1 MSLIDEQFQRLASD
15 SQTAFM
21 PFVTAGD
28 PDLAFTAELL
38 KALDS
43 AGCQF
48 VELGFPYSD
57 PIADGPVIQASF
69 TRALAKQIRVD
80 QIFEMT
86 ASVSDQIKMPIVA
99 MISYALI
106 FRYGLEKFVE
116 RAKASGIA
124 GAIVPDLPFQEAER
138 FAELCGKND
147 FSLVQLV
154 TPTTPDERAIEI
166 AKLSTGFIYYVSV
179 TGVTGEQSEL
189 PDELVKRLA
198 WLKQQTS
205 VPVCVGFGIG
215 RPDQAKMLDPHA
227 DGIIVG
233 SAIVKRLADVTDSN
247 RDQTVAEISEFA
259 RSMVQSLV

>member
-1 MSLIDEQFQRLASD
+1 MSLIDEQFQQLAAD
-15 SQTAFM
+15 SRTAFM

-28 PDLAFTAELL
+28 PDLELTGELL
-38 KALDS
+38 LALDQ

-69 TRALAKQIRVD
+69 TRALAKQIQVN

-86 ASVSDQIKMPIVA
+86 TKISPQIKMPMVA
-99 MISYALI
+99 MISFALI
-106 FRYGLEKFVE
+106 YRYGVEKFVE

-124 GAIVPDLPFQEAER
+124 GAIVPDLPFQEADQ
-138 FAELCGKND
+138 FSKLCRQHD
-147 FSLVQLV
+147 FSLVQLI
-154 TPTTPDERAIEI
+154 TPTTPNDRAIEI
-166 AKLSTGFIYYVSV
+166 AKFSTGFIYYVSV

-189 PDELVKRLA
+189 PDALVERLS

-215 RPDQAKMLDPHA
+215 RPDQAKMLQPHA
-227 DGIIVG
+227 EGVIVG
-233 SAIVKRLADVTDSN
+233 SAIVRRLATIDDSN
-247 RDQTVAEISEFA
+247 REQTINEIADFA
-259 RSMVQSLV
+259 RSMVQALH